1 MKQND
6 SNDSQTKVGDS
17 VSACHAVV
25 DEADYEPFP
34 YIRMWGHAISIDNEK
49 ISCYKC
55 GKTEEIPDILSN
67 DSFRDAVYKM
77 YILGGFKNDGC
88 RKMTNDEKVRLR
100 LNDVDTS
107 NIPVKNDRV
116 YWSGSGTESV
126 DYMNRKI

>member
-1 MKQND
+1 MKRNA
-6 SNDSQTKVGDS
+6 SNDSRIKVGGS
-17 VSACHAVV
+17 VSTCHAVA
-25 DEADYEPFP
+25 DEADYELFP
-34 YIRMWGHAISIDNEK
+34 YIRMWGHAMSIDADK
-49 ISCYKC
+49 ITCYKC

-77 YILGGFKNDGC
+77 YILEGFKNDGC
-88 RKMTNDEKVRLR
+88 GKMTDDEKTRLR

-116 YWSGSGTESV
+116 YWSGSHESG